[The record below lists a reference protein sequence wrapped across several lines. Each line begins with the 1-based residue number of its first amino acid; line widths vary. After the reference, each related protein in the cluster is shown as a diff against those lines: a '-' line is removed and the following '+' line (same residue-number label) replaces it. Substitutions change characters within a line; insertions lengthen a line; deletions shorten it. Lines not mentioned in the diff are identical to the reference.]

1 MAPFIAVTAN
11 HRLNFIHI
19 HPLRNT
25 RPVKKMTDDPFVCKV
40 GEDLA
45 EGLNG
50 QKVLLVVLM
59 AVMVSQTPGINT
71 DSFIQLIADA
81 KKPIISIYFQPYAS
95 ACVPT

>member
-1 MAPFIAVTAN
+1 MAPFIAVTTN

-25 RPVKKMTDDPFVCKV
+25 RPVKKMTDDPFVCK
-40 GEDLA
+40 DLA
-45 EGLNG
+45 EGFNG
-50 QKVLLVVLM
+50 QKVLLVVLK

>member
-1 MAPFIAVTAN
+1 
-11 HRLNFIHI
+11 
-19 HPLRNT
+19 
-25 RPVKKMTDDPFVCKV
+25 MTDDPFVCKV

-81 KKPIISIYFQPYAS
+81 KKTHYIYLFPAICICMRAYLIISR
-95 ACVPT
+95 

>member
-1 MAPFIAVTAN
+1 MH
-11 HRLNFIHI
+11 HRFNFIHI
-19 HPLRNT
+19 HPRRNT

-45 EGLNG
+45 EGFNG

-59 AVMVSQTPGINT
+59 AVMVGQTPGINT

>member
-1 MAPFIAVTAN
+1 M
-11 HRLNFIHI
+11 HYRLNFIHI

-45 EGLNG
+45 EGFNG
-50 QKVLLVVLM
+50 QKVLLVVLK
-59 AVMVSQTPGINT
+59 AVMVQTPGINT
-71 DSFIQLIADA
+71 DSFIHLNAYA

>member
-1 MAPFIAVTAN
+1 
-11 HRLNFIHI
+11 
-19 HPLRNT
+19 
-25 RPVKKMTDDPFVCKV
+25 MTDDPFVCKV

-81 KKPIISIYFQPYAS
+81 KNPIISIYFQPYAS